1 MKIVNENCP
10 MKNRQSKITVDKFEE
25 EEKKQN
31 KKLADK
37 NGLTKIGHLKKSL
50 TTGIFLMIRSH

>member
-10 MKNRQSKITVDKFEE
+10 MKNSQSKITVDKFEKE
-25 EEKKQN
+25 KQN

-37 NGLTKIGHLKKSL
+37 NGLTKISHLKKSL